1 MKTRTLLLLSAGCAL
16 LILLA
21 GVVFAFQLAGDRQEV
36 RFLSVGQSSR
46 LGDMT
51 VSVDRVTVGPD
62 GTDAVVTMA
71 GVPGESVL
79 KGWRLFGDGSIT
91 EPSGAVV
98 SGACDAR
105 TVVPSEG
112 PITCTVRFVAVEVL
126 QAVAYTRAGEQSQ
139 WKP

>member
-16 LILLA
+16 LILVA
-21 GVVFAFQLAGDRQEV
+21 GVVFAFQLAGDRKEV
-36 RFLSVGQSSR
+36 NFLKVGESSR

-79 KGWRLFGDGSIT
+79 KGWRLFGDGDIT
-91 EPSGAVV
+91 EPSGAVAN
-98 SGACDAR
+98 GACDAR
-105 TVVPSEG
+105 TVVPDDG
-112 PITCTVRFVAVEVL
+112 AVTCTVRFVAVEVL

>member
-36 RFLSVGQSSR
+36 RFLSVGQSSQ

-51 VSVDRVTVGPD
+51 VSVDRVTIGPE
-62 GTDAVVTMA
+62 GTDAVVTMT

-79 KGWRLFGDGSIT
+79 KGWRLFGDGNIT
-91 EPSGAVV
+91 EPT

-112 PITCTVRFVAVEVL
+112 SITCTVRFVAVEVL